1 MACAGHQS
9 PGLWKAAGD
18 RSAYKHGT
26 EYWTDL
32 AKILEKGKFNGLFVA
47 DTLGAYDVYG
57 GNLDVSGGA
66 RRATRRWMGR

>member
-1 MACAGHQS
+1 MSCAGHQS

-18 RSAYKHGT
+18 RSAEYHSI

-57 GNLDVSGGA
+57 GNLDVSGW
-66 RRATRRWMGR
+66 T